1 MITVMRT
8 KRWKGLGVISV
19 WSNISHPGIRRQKR
33 HRASWPALISPH
45 FEGLGEA
52 GLSICSHCTLPSLV
66 TSPWESL
73 ERNSSN
79 LPAEGTLHLLTP
91 HSSLFPGCQG
101 RSPSEPTDP
110 AGLLGRRRE
119 LLANIFLGSV
129 PSSRFCRFRDAFW
142 LGRQAWVLSLDVLEV
157 P

>member
-1 MITVMRT
+1 MMITMRT

-19 WSNISHPGIRRQKR
+19 LSNISHPGIGRQKR

-45 FEGLGEA
+45 LEGLGEA
-52 GLSICSHCTLPSLV
+52 GRSTRSHCTLQSLV

-79 LPAEGTLHLLTP
+79 LPAEGTLHLLTL

-101 RSPSEPTDP
+101 RSPSESTDP
-110 AGLLGRRRE
+110 AGLLGRRRK
-119 LLANIFLGSV
+119 LLANVFLGSA
-129 PSSRFCRFRDAFW
+129 PSSRFFRFRVAFG